1 MRRMTTALHTQ
12 PELAELPPR
21 TVLAID
27 GSGAPEGPAFAAA
40 LAALL
45 EALGTED
52 VVLEGT
58 WWSGDDRFTFD
69 HARPETWTWTLLVPV
84 PEEDGVPFPSGSGVR
99 VERRPAERVARL
111 VHHGPYADEV
121 PSLAALYEFVAAQ
134 GLTVTD
140 AHTEAYLNDPRVVA
154 PADLRTELRV
164 PVR

>member
-1 MRRMTTALHTQ
+1 MRRMTAALHTR
-12 PELAELPPR
+12 PELAELPAR
-21 TVLAID
+21 TLLAVD
-27 GSGAPEGPAFAAA
+27 GSGSPDGPAFAAA
-40 LAALL
+40 VAALFS
-45 EALGTED
+45 ALGTED
-52 VVLEGT
+52 AVLEGT

-69 HARPETWTWTLLVPV
+69 HDRPDEWSWTLFVGAPASLELGP
-84 PEEDGVPFPSGSGVR
+84 GTGVR
-99 VERRPAERVARL
+99 IERHPAQRVARL

-121 PSLAALYEFVAAQ
+121 PSLAALYAFVAGR